1 MSDLWVRD
9 AEIRAAEEGT
19 TMTKPNTY
27 PLTNSA
33 NCAIIATEVTEGHQL
48 DGRDKEAPRSFYG
61 AGG

>member
-1 MSDLWVRD
+1 
-9 AEIRAAEEGT
+9 
-19 TMTKPNTY
+19 MTKPNTY